1 MSSEK
6 YIKGVRT
13 RHRNSLEREIK
24 CCNEILARQ
33 TEECNKEQDI
43 VNSTKC
49 IKLLK
54 SYCEKVEIQSEKYIS
69 LLQDSDDDVE
79 QILDEDY
86 SLCAKAMEC
95 CVELEE
101 YRAYL
106 QCTGAKSAKT
116 EQNQPDVN
124 VSQLQMQS
132 FMQEQSY
139 RQQEFFERQIQRK
152 QEFMQNQT
160 ENQYVLIKKI
170 KEAEERPATVNLPK
184 YELRSFNGNRLRWT
198 EFWDQFECTI
208 HNNKNLSDVEV

>member
-1 MSSEK
+1 MSSVK

-13 RHRNSLEREIK
+13 RHRNSLEREIT
-24 CCNEILARQ
+24 CCKEILASQ
-33 TEECNKEQDI
+33 TEEVNKEQEI
-43 VNSTKC
+43 VKSTKC

-69 LLQDSDDDVE
+69 SLQDSDDDVE

-101 YRAYL
+101 YREYL
-106 QCTGAKSAKT
+106 QCTCAKSVKI
-116 EQNQPDVN
+116 EQKHPDEN
-124 VSQLQMQS
+124 VSQQQMQS
-132 FMQEQSY
+132 FMLEQSS
-139 RQQEFFERQIQRK
+139 RQQEFFERQSQRQ

-170 KEAEERPATVNLPK
+170 KEADERPTTVKLPK
-184 YELRSFNGNRLRWT
+184 YELRSFNG
-198 EFWDQFECTI
+198 D
-208 HNNKNLSDVEV
+208 K